1 MFKEHGRTVL
11 PGNEG
16 LRPMARTVPAILVV
30 LLAGA
35 IFFYKERML
44 FIDAPHILFRI
55 INDGR
60 LHIEEFR
67 IGSFITQMFPLFCS
81 KLHLPFKLLVV
92 LYSASF
98 YLFYLSAAALLVYK
112 FRNYALAIL
121 YGLYL
126 TLLVSDTF
134 YWPNNEVHQGVAWLM
149 LAFAGSIYFAQRN
162 KLVLILFFAV
172 LFGLAIWTHPLV
184 MFVAIYLWFFMLLS
198 MSLCPFP
205 KWQTIILTIIL
216 LTLSFFKFYQ
226 GSRHGYD
233 NSKIE
238 VVTHFDLQNIKDVL
252 TSPMLRSFLKS
263 CITDYWI
270 FTLLFISG
278 ICTLAWSRK
287 YLLLAFTMLYAAG
300 YLLLVC
306 IVFRDVSP
314 NRFYI
319 ESEYMPL
326 TFICCAPF
334 VYFLLP
340 RLNTRIGLS
349 IILLIF
355 AVRIG
360 YIYAASG
367 TFTSRV
373 TAIAA
378 VNEKM
383 KAKGLSKVIVPEPV
397 PEISSTLITNWGA
410 PVESIIFS
418 KLRGEVPQRT
428 FIFIDPGQLPAVSNM
443 GKDTLLGCWQKWPT
457 SDINTF
463 YFQPDTGAAYVVMNY
478 ADLMK

>member
-1 MFKEHGRTVL
+1 MLNEHHRSHLSEGKLRTIAL
-11 PGNEG
+11 FI
-16 LRPMARTVPAILVV
+16 PALIAI

-35 IFFYKERML
+35 VLFYKERML

-126 TLLVSDTF
+126 TLLVSDTY

-149 LAFAGSIYFAQRN
+149 LAFASSFYFSPRN
-162 KLVLILFFAV
+162 KLVVILSFTV

-198 MSLCPFP
+198 MSFYPFS
-205 KWQTIILTIIL
+205 KWQAFILTIIL
-216 LTLSFFKFYQ
+216 LTLSFLKFYQ

-270 FTLLFISG
+270 FTLLFVAG
-278 ICTLAWSRK
+278 LAALVRSRK
-287 YLLLAFTMLYAAG
+287 YLLLAFTVGYAAG

-306 IVFRDVSP
+306 IVFRDVAP
-314 NRFYI
+314 NLFYI

-340 RLNTRIGLS
+340 TLKTRLGLT

-373 TAIAA
+373 EMVAA

-383 KAKGLSKVIVPEPV
+383 KEKGLSKVIIPEPV
-397 PEISSTLITNWGA
+397 PEINNALLTNWGA

-418 KLRGEVPQRT
+418 KLKEEEPQRT
-428 FIFIDPGQLPAVSNM
+428 FIFLDPGLLPGVRNM
-443 GKDTLLGCWQKWPT
+443 GRDTLLGCWQKWPT
-457 SDINTF
+457 SQVNTY

>member
-1 MFKEHGRTVL
+1 MFKEHGQTVF
-11 PGNEG
+11 PGGEG
-16 LRPMARTVPAILVV
+16 LRPVARTVPAIVAV

-60 LHIEEFR
+60 LHIEEYR

-81 KLHLPFKLLVV
+81 KLHLPFKSLVV

-112 FRNYALAIL
+112 LRNYELAIL
-121 YGLYL
+121 YSLYL
-126 TLLVSDTF
+126 TLLVSDTY
-134 YWPNNEVHQGVAWLM
+134 YWPNNEVHQGVTWLM
-149 LAFAGSIYFAQRN
+149 LAFAGSIYLSQRN
-162 KLVLILFFAV
+162 KLVVIVSFTV
-172 LFGLAIWTHPLV
+172 LFALAIWTHPLV

-198 MSLCPFP
+198 KSFCPFP
-205 KWQTIILTIIL
+205 KWQTILLTAIL
-216 LTLSFFKFYQ
+216 LTLSFLKFYQ

-238 VVTHFDLQNIKDVL
+238 VVTNFDLQNIKDVL
-252 TSPMLRSFLKS
+252 ISPMLRSFLKS

-270 FTLLFISG
+270 FTILFVAG
-278 ICTLAWSRK
+278 LAALAWSRK
-287 YLLLAFTMLYAAG
+287 YLLLAFTVVYAVG

-326 TFICCAPF
+326 TFICCAAF
-334 VYFLLP
+334 VYYLLP
-340 RLNTRIGLS
+340 RLNARMGPAIV
-349 IILLIF
+349 ILIF

-367 TFTSRV
+367 TFTNRV
-373 TAIAA
+373 AIIGGMH
-378 VNEKM
+378 EKM
-383 KAKGLSKVIVPEPV
+383 KEKGLSKVLIPEPV
-397 PEISSTLITNWGA
+397 PEISNGLITNWGA

-418 KLRGEVPQRT
+418 
-428 FIFIDPGQLPAVSNM
+428 N
-443 GKDTLLGCWQKWPT
+443 
-457 SDINTF
+457 
-463 YFQPDTGAAYVVMNY
+463 
-478 ADLMK
+478 